1 MSQLSALPFEE
12 YVQQVLAEHKGER
25 VYHFT
30 YNDKDFWLK
39 QPEQLHGVWHFLKP
53 KPKQAFKNEIQ
64 SLQYLAEHHAPVPH
78 LEMFGEDFLVLED
91 GGNSVAHWIGLRLS
105 EQQKRAILLDA
116 AVALA
121 GLHRQG
127 LVHGRPAIR
136 DILWRDGQVLFID
149 FEVNATKRALSKQKA
164 RDLLLFIYNLCR
176 EDELSD
182 EIICDVMRKYRE
194 CCEPQEWLDMLASV
208 EHYRCIYYLL
218 LPFKAIAKRDL
229 IGIYRLYQN
238 IEQVKRED

>member
-1 MSQLSALPFEE
+1 MSQLSALSFEE

-64 SLQYLAEHHAPVPH
+64 SLQYLAEHQAPVPH

-91 GGNSVAHWIGLRLS
+91 GGNSVAHWMGLHLS

-121 GLHRQG
+121 TLHQQG

-149 FEVNATKRALSKQKA
+149 FEVNAEKHSLNEQKA

-176 EDELSD
+176 EQHLSD
-182 EIICDVMRKYRE
+182 ELICNVMRKYQAY
-194 CCEPQEWLDMLASV
+194 CDPQEWDDMMHTV
-208 EHYRCIYYLL
+208 CHYRFIYYLL
-218 LPFKAIAKRDL
+218 LPFKYIAKKDL
-229 IGIYRLYQN
+229 IGIYRLFKN
-238 IEQVKRED
+238 VDLVKKGK

>member
-64 SLQYLAEHHAPVPH
+64 SLQYLAEHQAPVPH

-91 GGNSVAHWIGLRLS
+91 GGTVWRIGWGFIFPNN
-105 EQQKRAILLDA
+105 KN
-116 AVALA
+116 
-121 GLHRQG
+121 
-127 LVHGRPAIR
+127 
-136 DILWRDGQVLFID
+136 VLFYWMRRWHWLHYI
-149 FEVNATKRALSKQKA
+149 SKGWCTDVRRFAIFYGVMVKCC
-164 RDLLLFIYNLCR
+164 LLIL
-176 EDELSD
+176 
-182 EIICDVMRKYRE
+182 K
-194 CCEPQEWLDMLASV
+194 
-208 EHYRCIYYLL
+208 
-218 LPFKAIAKRDL
+218 
-229 IGIYRLYQN
+229 
-238 IEQVKRED
+238 

>member
-1 MSQLSALPFEE
+1 MSQLSALSFEE
-12 YVQQVLAEHKGER
+12 YVQQILAEHKGER

-64 SLQYLAEHHAPVPH
+64 SLQYLAEHDAPVPH

-91 GGNSVAHWIGLRLS
+91 GGNSVAHWMGLHLS

-121 GLHRQG
+121 TLHQQG
-127 LVHGRPAIR
+127 LVHGRPGPSFR
-136 DILWRDGQVLFID
+136 
-149 FEVNATKRALSKQKA
+149 
-164 RDLLLFIYNLCR
+164 
-176 EDELSD
+176 
-182 EIICDVMRKYRE
+182 
-194 CCEPQEWLDMLASV
+194 
-208 EHYRCIYYLL
+208 
-218 LPFKAIAKRDL
+218 
-229 IGIYRLYQN
+229 
-238 IEQVKRED
+238 

>member
-1 MSQLSALPFEE
+1 MSQLSALSFEE

-64 SLQYLAEHHAPVPH
+64 SLQYLAEHQAPVPH

-91 GGNSVAHWIGLRLS
+91 GGNSVAHWMGLHLS

-121 GLHRQG
+121 TLHQQG
-127 LVHGRPAIR
+127 LVHGRPE
-136 DILWRDGQVLFID
+136 L
-149 FEVNATKRALSKQKA
+149 RARLRVA
-164 RDLLLFIYNLCR
+164 RCSTGNRVLLLTRPMRPMMEVTSSGSPRIAPRTTMPLPAA
-176 EDELSD
+176 
-182 EIICDVMRKYRE
+182 VM
-194 CCEPQEWLDMLASV
+194 
-208 EHYRCIYYLL
+208 
-218 LPFKAIAKRDL
+218 
-229 IGIYRLYQN
+229 
-238 IEQVKRED
+238 